1 MLSEKGMTIVEV
13 RSALSVPQNTKHV
26 APPKT

>member
-1 MLSEKGMTIVEV
+1 MLSEKGMTIVKV
-13 RSALSVPQNTKHV
+13 RCALSVPQNIKPV